1 MFGWESHCWVS
12 LLSASTFRRLVPFR
26 FTPQQMIPVVAQ
38 NRPNVARAVSTPDAI
53 YPINSWPVDLSQRRK
68 SSLVLTSLSTSRR
81 GHQRFTCVHLLHLH
95 LPVLTPTFPQL
106 LTTLAFDQSRIG
118 WFGTRHCKPIPE
130 GLPPSIS
137 HVQTQLLVY
146 LPPFLDAAC
155 YGTHFL
161 RSQLNANRF

>member
-1 MFGWESHCWVS
+1 MPFG
-12 LLSASTFRRLVPFR
+12 L
-26 FTPQQMIPVVAQ
+26 TPQQMIPVVAQ

-68 SSLVLTSLSTSRR
+68 SSLVSASLSTSRR
-81 GHQRFTCVHLLHLH
+81 GHRRFTCVHLLHLH
-95 LPVLTPTFPQL
+95 LPALTPTFPQL

-130 GLPPSIS
+130 GLPPSIL
-137 HVQTQLLVY
+137 HIQAQLLGY
-146 LPPFLDAAC
+146 LPPFLDATC

-161 RSQLNANRF
+161 RSQRRMQRRPERRNLGKKC